1 MSRLALHLEALDM
14 NQNPLTLSRRQIWAN
29 PSSTSKVVP
38 HSCSP
43 FLLPSGGLLNLGQ
56 DNIVTLGHDA
66 VFQPHCPS
74 ITPAPPLDPMRPEVD
89 LSVLHQQDPFYT
101 STNPL
106 IYAIS
111 AVTIVSYMLVI
122 ILFATPRTFYVGGV
136 GGGVSLLGP
145 RGASGASYGGNT
157 VIGVGSRPWLQKL
170 AASTLAISMTIVTAD
185 AFRYAEKQY
194 NAGYEDAE
202 ELSRKIVDG
211 LEIKI
216 VRVVSESFLWLAQA
230 QTLIRLFQRHREK
243 LVIKWTAF
251 VLISLE
257 IVFTI
262 LIYFVDENNPHQP
275 RAFQNSIPALNY
287 LFALVLNICYA
298 AFVIVFSLRK
308 RRFAF
313 YNPQM
318 QSMPLIALLSLTAVL
333 VPVIFFILDLSKPD
347 VSGWGS
353 YVRWVGACA
362 ASVVV
367 WEWVERIET
376 LEREEKKDG
385 ILGREVF
392 DGDEMLDSSSQ
403 KRDGP
408 SSPDEKTPGGFF
420 SGKIGHNFTGK
431 LDRLGRIKRF
441 GRPKAGQAQ
450 SNKEV
455 VSESGNTSGNDSA
468 GGNQHQNSRTPNG
481 LHSAS
486 GALSPAISR
495 THSTSS
501 TSTVYQ
507 VRYHPTTEP
516 TPPIDGISS
525 SNNKHAATD
534 QPKRKAR
541 RLLAYTPPGT
551 KTLASPS
558 RLARVPIPFR
568 RQRRSPPAEV
578 AAALADQQ
586 GQAPTPNGTPP
597 SNFLGR
603 MHLRRHPHPVRMPQG
618 VIHVPAPPRRR
629 VSLIAVSPE
638 IESAAPDHVS
648 VDEQSEGGDDRPPAV
663 VRQAMRRSTP
673 ASPIVE
679 NIPKSN
685 ETAQAPSPAP
695 LQEHTEVEEP
705 NGTEALVLQRK
716 IEEERERGRSSNH
729 DR

>member
-1 MSRLALHLEALDM
+1 M
-14 NQNPLTLSRRQIWAN
+14 N
-29 PSSTSKVVP
+29 
-38 HSCSP
+38 
-43 FLLPSGGLLNLGQ
+43 
-56 DNIVTLGHDA
+56 
-66 VFQPHCPS
+66 
-74 ITPAPPLDPMRPEVD
+74 
-89 LSVLHQQDPFYT
+89 QQDPFYT

-145 RGASGASYGGNT
+145 RGASGGSYGGNT

-202 ELSRKIVDG
+202 ELSTKIVDG

-287 LFALVLNICYA
+287 LFALSLNICYA
-298 AFVIVFSLRK
+298 AFVIVFALRK

-318 QSMPLIALLSLTAVL
+318 QSMPLMALLSLTAVL

-367 WEWVERIET
+367 WEWVERIEA

-392 DGDEMLDSSSQ
+392 DGDEMLDSTNQ
-403 KRDGP
+403 KRDWPG
-408 SSPDEKTPGGFF
+408 SPDEKKSGGHFGAVFGQNAMSRLVQLTQTVRGGRLKEGAIKPTKEIASDSSNSCAHGSAIGDNHKAPG
-420 SGKIGHNFTGK
+420 TGQSAPEA
-431 LDRLGRIKRF
+431 LGPNLSRL
-441 GRPKAGQAQ
+441 
-450 SNKEV
+450 N
-455 VSESGNTSGNDSA
+455 
-468 GGNQHQNSRTPNG
+468 
-481 LHSAS
+481 
-486 GALSPAISR
+486 
-495 THSTSS
+495 STSS
-501 TSTVYQ
+501 ASTVYQ
-507 VRYHPTTEP
+507 VRYHHVTEP
-516 TPPIDGISS
+516 TPPVGDVPSPEDNVVPTKPS
-525 SNNKHAATD
+525 KSKTRHLKSN
-534 QPKRKAR
+534 
-541 RLLAYTPPGT
+541 TPPGT
-551 KTLASPS
+551 KALPNPS
-558 RLARVPIPFR
+558 RLARIPVPFR
-568 RQRRSPPAEV
+568 RQRKSPPAEV
-578 AAALADQQ
+578 AAALAGQQ
-586 GQAPTPNGTPP
+586 GQPPTPNATPP
-597 SNFLGR
+597 LNFFGR
-603 MHLRRHPHPVRMPQG
+603 MHLRRHQHPVRMPQG
-618 VIHVPAPPRRR
+618 IIYVPAPPRRR
-629 VSLIAVSPE
+629 ASVTASSPE
-638 IESAAPDHVS
+638 IESGAPDGAS
-648 VDEQSEGGDDRPPAV
+648 VDDQSEGGDERPPAV

-673 ASPIVE
+673 ATPVAENAPAYNDVNQRPPSTPLLRHVE
-679 NIPKSN
+679 DEAEQHAETPKSHN
-685 ETAQAPSPAP
+685 DESN
-695 LQEHTEVEEP
+695 QESE
-705 NGTEALVLQRK
+705 Q
-716 IEEERERGRSSNH
+716 GRPTNH